1 MVRKILENIDDILE
15 VVKSN
20 NINLQKHINGIYKE
34 NAHYKYYSKWK
45 GKNVLTG
52 KEYSEWSYR
61 YQKYYLK
68 EIECIDIDK
77 NLKLQK
83 R

>member
-34 NAHYKYYSKWK
+34 NAHYKYYSK
-45 GKNVLTG
+45 
-52 KEYSEWSYR
+52 
-61 YQKYYLK
+61 
-68 EIECIDIDK
+68 
-77 NLKLQK
+77 
-83 R
+83 